1 MIRVCAAIACC
12 TLVCL
17 GFVVSSIAA
26 QPSDTRDG
34 LTALAGIRVGHYTLD
49 RRPTGCTVVLT
60 EAGAV
65 ATVDVRGAAPGTRET
80 ALLDPV
86 NTVQQ
91 VHAIVL
97 SGGSAFGLAAAD
109 GVMRYLEERKV
120 GYRTRAANV
129 PIVPAAILYDLGIGD
144 DPTIHP
150 TAECGYQAAL
160 AATTGPVAE
169 GSVGAG
175 TGATVGKIG
184 GPGRAM
190 KGGIGTA
197 MLELGNGVRV
207 AALMA
212 VNSVGNI
219 VDPDT
224 GQRVAGVR
232 TPDGSAIVDAQDL
245 LRGSTPLDTR
255 AGENTTIG
263 IVATNARLSKAEL
276 AIVARMAHDGLARA
290 VRPAHTPSDG
300 DTIFAIATGEI
311 TDDVS
316 LLRIG
321 ALAADATADAILRG
335 VRAATGLPGYPSAG
349 DLQGG
354 VR

>member
-1 MIRVCAAIACC
+1 MMRVCAGIACC
-12 TLVCL
+12 TLVCW

-34 LTALAGIRVGHYTLD
+34 LTAIAGIRVGHYTLD

-160 AATTGPVAE
+160 AATNGPVAE
-169 GSVGAG
+169 GS
-175 TGATVGKIG
+175 IG
-184 GPGRAM
+184 GGNRGYRREDRRAWPRNERRYRHGHAGPWEWCSGCSADGRQF
-190 KGGIGTA
+190 GGKH
-197 MLELGNGVRV
+197 R
-207 AALMA
+207 
-212 VNSVGNI
+212 
-219 VDPDT
+219 
-224 GQRVAGVR
+224 
-232 TPDGSAIVDAQDL
+232 
-245 LRGSTPLDTR
+245 
-255 AGENTTIG
+255 
-263 IVATNARLSKAEL
+263 
-276 AIVARMAHDGLARA
+276 
-290 VRPAHTPSDG
+290 
-300 DTIFAIATGEI
+300 
-311 TDDVS
+311 
-316 LLRIG
+316 
-321 ALAADATADAILRG
+321 
-335 VRAATGLPGYPSAG
+335 
-349 DLQGG
+349 
-354 VR
+354 